1 LFVVMGAEGRELMSP
16 KKPKSDYVIQTVS
29 HALRLLEEF
38 RAEDELGVTELSRRL
53 NLHKNNVFRLL
64 ATLEQ
69 RGYIEQSSANERYR
83 LGAKCLEL
91 GETFCRSH
99 SLLDQARP
107 ILEELSQEVGE
118 TVHLAQMTAFEVV
131 HVDAHVH
138 QQPILT
144 PSRVGQRLPVHCTA
158 LGKILLGSATEQSRQ
173 AYDQTVVAGRELAPR
188 TPDTIVDPIKFFDQV
203 RTSAG
208 QGFAI
213 DVDECE
219 EGLSC
224 AAGAVYDRTGVAVAA
239 LSVSG
244 PSFRL
249 NADALIRSIVP
260 KVTASAD
267 RLSRDLGYS
276 PG

>member
-1 LFVVMGAEGRELMSP
+1 MSP
-16 KKPKSDYVIQTVS
+16 KKLKSDYVIQTVT
-29 HALRLLEEF
+29 HAFRLLEEF
-38 RAEDELGVTELSRRL
+38 RATGELGVTELSRRL

-91 GETFCRSH
+91 GETFSRSH

-107 ILEELSQEVGE
+107 ILRSLAEEVGE
-118 TVHLAQMTAFEVV
+118 TVHLAQMASFEVV
-131 HVDAHVH
+131 HVDAQAYH
-138 QQPILT
+138 QPIFT

-158 LGKILLGSATEQSRQ
+158 LGKILLGLATEGCRRI
-173 AYDQTVVAGRELAPR
+173 YDQTVVAGRELSPR
-188 TPDTIVDPIKFFDQV
+188 TRASIVDPTKFFEHV
-203 RTSAG
+203 RTVAS
-208 QGFAI
+208 QGYAL
-213 DVDECE
+213 DVEECE

-224 AAGAVYDRTGVAVAA
+224 AAVPVYDRTGLAVAA

-249 NADALIRSIVP
+249 GTDELLRNIVP

-267 RLSRDLGYS
+267 RLSHGLGYA